1 MESLTK
7 RMAAWPAWRRRL
19 VLALILMAFFGLVGV
34 LGTAA
39 LMTRLHGTL
48 ARVLILALLVGL
60 TWLAAYVSRAA
71 ACSEAEGEMR
81 REDRRYLAEFVP
93 AMAVYFA
100 LMLFV
105 WPLHRSTEAAWLKAL
120 IALTPALPIAAIAV
134 SLFRYIITSDEF
146 MQRLHLQAL
155 AVAAGVVA
163 VLSMAL
169 GFLATAKVVDLD
181 GSVLLLVAPAL
192 MLVYGPTLAWAKRR
206 YRD

>member
-105 WPLHRSTEAAWLKAL
+105 WPLHRSTEAAWLKAHAYDL
-120 IALTPALPIAAIAV
+120 STPAVKGWTAAPIERWDARFAAELPKA
-134 SLFRYIITSDEF
+134 SYP
-146 MQRLHLQAL
+146 
-155 AVAAGVVA
+155 VVA
-163 VLSMAL
+163 SDRRAL
-169 GFLATAKVVDLD
+169 GGWLAQVRRYGFAILTGTPTVSGISAGWRRSGATALP
-181 GSVLLLVAPAL
+181 SSPI
-192 MLVYGPTLAWAKRR
+192 RR
-206 YRD
+206 R

>member
-7 RMAAWPAWRRRL
+7 RMATWPAWGRKL
-19 VLALILMAFFGLVGV
+19 LLSLIM
-34 LGTAA
+34 LGYFAVVA
-39 LMTRLHGTL
+39 LMTQLHGT
-48 ARVLILALLVGL
+48 AGRVLSLALLVAL
-60 TWLAAYVSRAA
+60 TWVLAYVSRAA
-71 ACSEAEGEMR
+71 ACSEGDGEIR
-81 REDRRYLAEFVP
+81 REDRRYIAEFVP

-105 WPLHRSTEAAWLKAL
+105 WPLHRSTEATWLKAL
-120 IALTPALPIAAIAV
+120 IALSPALPVVAIAV
-134 SLFRYIITSDEF
+134 SMFRYVTASDEF

-155 AVAAGVVA
+155 ALAAGVVA

-169 GFLATAKVVDLD
+169 GFLATAKVLNLD
-181 GSVLLLVAPAL
+181 GSVLLLVAPGL

>member
-19 VLALILMAFFGLVGV
+19 VLGLILMAFFGLAGV

-48 ARVLILALLVGL
+48 ARVLILILLVAL
-60 TWLAAYVSRAA
+60 TWLATYVSRAA

-81 REDRRYLAEFVP
+81 REDRRYLAEFLP
-93 AMAVYFA
+93 AMAMYFA
-100 LMLFV
+100 VMLFV
-105 WPLHRSTEAAWLKAL
+105 WPLHKTVEPTWQKAL
-120 IALTPALPIAAIAV
+120 IALLPAVPVTAIAI
-134 SLFRYIITSDEF
+134 SLFRYVMASDEF

-155 AVAAGVVA
+155 ALAAGVVA
-163 VLSMAL
+163 VVSMAV
-169 GFLATAKVVDLD
+169 GFLATAKVVSLD
-181 GSVLLLVAPAL
+181 GSVLLLVFPGL

>member
-7 RMAAWPAWRRRL
+7 RMAAWPAWARRL
-19 VLALILMAFFGLVGV
+19 LLGLIMAGYFAVVGLMAH
-34 LGTAA
+34 
-39 LMTRLHGTL
+39 LHGTGS
-48 ARVLILALLVGL
+48 RVLTLVLLIAL
-60 TWLAAYVSRAA
+60 TWLLAYVSRAA
-71 ACSEAEGEMR
+71 ACSEADGEMR

-105 WPLHRSTEAAWLKAL
+105 WPLHKTTGTAWLKAL
-120 IALTPALPIAAIAV
+120 IALAPALPVMAMAV
-134 SLFRYIITSDEF
+134 SMFRYVTASDEF

-155 AVAAGVVA
+155 ALAAGVVA
-163 VLSMAL
+163 VLSVAV
-169 GFLATAKVVDLD
+169 GFLAAAKVVSLD
-181 GSVLLLVAPAL
+181 GTVLLLVFPAL